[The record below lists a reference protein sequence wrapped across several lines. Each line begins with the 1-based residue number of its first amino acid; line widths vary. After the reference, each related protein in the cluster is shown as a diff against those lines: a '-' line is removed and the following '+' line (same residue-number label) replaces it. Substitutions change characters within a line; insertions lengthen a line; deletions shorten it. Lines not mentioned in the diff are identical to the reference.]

1 MSCHEGA
8 GNITMHA
15 VGLNIEDD
23 KISVREEGGS
33 SINITSIEYD
43 EKRQFLIINLNEHL
57 KAGKN
62 YILNINYTGQITSDI
77 RGIFWSSYK
86 DLNTNQIEF
95 LVATQF
101 EATHARRAFPCFDE
115 PAMKAHFK
123 VSTITTV

>member
-15 VGLNIEDD
+15 VGLNIDKD
-23 KISVREEGGS
+23 KIRVLEEGGT
-33 SINITSIEYD
+33 SINVTSIEYD
-43 EKRQFLIINLNEHL
+43 EKRQFLIIHLNEHL

-62 YILNINYTGQITSDI
+62 YILNIYYTGEINSDMK
-77 RGIFWSSYK
+77 GLFWSSYK
-86 DLNTNQIEF
+86 NLDTNQTEY

-115 PAMKAHFK
+115 PEMKARFK
-123 VSTITTV
+123 VDSMTV

>member
-1 MSCHEGA
+1 
-8 GNITMHA
+8 MHA

-86 DLNTNQIEF
+86 DLNTNQTEF

-115 PAMKAHFK
+115 PAMKAYFK
-123 VSTITTV
+123 VSTITV